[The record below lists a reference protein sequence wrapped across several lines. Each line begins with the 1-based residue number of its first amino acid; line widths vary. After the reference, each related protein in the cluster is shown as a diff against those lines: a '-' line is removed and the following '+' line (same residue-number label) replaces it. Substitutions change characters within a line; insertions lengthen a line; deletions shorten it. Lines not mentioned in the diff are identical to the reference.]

1 MTESEKK
8 QLTLGLFMT
17 TGVVLGAM
25 LYQEENFLFAMPG
38 ILVFYLAYYLVS
50 KKRVSKYLG
59 YFGALGFW
67 FVLYAAFH
75 DRHS

>member
-8 QLTLGLFMT
+8 QLALGLFMT
-17 TGVVLGAM
+17 TGVVLGAL
-25 LYQEENFLFAMPG
+25 LYQEKDFLFAMPG
-38 ILVFYLAYYLVS
+38 ILVFYSAYYLVS
-50 KKRVSKYLG
+50 KNRINKYLG

-75 DRHS
+75 DMHS